1 MTSHTLGPFGKATVI
16 LFTAQFDSE
25 LPKLSE
31 MKRSLRIPD
40 GKYYRSHGH
49 HSELCNKLESLIQII
64 RNPSVDED
72 SWYRNR
78 SSTDLFVTVADVH
91 SDLFMTLKYSAHI
104 VAGYNLTNAS
114 VAELHKLL
122 QNRRRANRMRNTC
135 AKWPDTLKDHIEELR
150 ELGLTDSSITE
161 IDVAAVANMTESYG
175 IVAISQA
182 TQALV
187 DWHERYRWRTALE
200 ARALAAGEDARQVS
214 ESTAADLREQ
224 AVFT

>member
-40 GKYYRSHGH
+40 GKFYRSHGH

-182 TQALV
+182 TEALV
-187 DWHERYRWRTALE
+187 NWHERYRWRTALE
-200 ARALAAGEDARQVS
+200 ARALAAGEDAQQVS